1 MRGGW
6 IFGAVAAFAI
16 AGTADAAVMCTKAKK
31 GVAKEGAP
39 IKLRATSCLATEVEV
54 DPVALGLQGPAGTA
68 GAQGNQGNQGLQGE
82 QGPPGLS
89 AVEVITGNGN
99 AVITSSGTSTATASC
114 PGGKKVLGGGAAF
127 VSIAGGSIS
136 DQRIDVS
143 SPVTTD
149 PQGWTA
155 TMTAS
160 VTDDWRVDAYAV
172 CATVAE

>member
-6 IFGAVAAFAI
+6 TLAVVAALAI

-31 GVAKEGAP
+31 GAAKEGAP
-39 IKLRATSCLATEVEV
+39 IKLRATACLATEVEV
-54 DPVALGLQGPAGTA
+54 DPVALGLQGPPGAG
-68 GAQGNQGNQGLQGE
+68 GEQGNQGL

-89 AVEVITGNGN
+89 AVEVITANGDTVTT
-99 AVITSSGTSTATASC
+99 ASGTSTATASC
-114 PGGKKVLGGGAAF
+114 PGGKKVLGGGSSF
-127 VSIAGGSIS
+127 VSLAGGSLS
-136 DQRIDVS
+136 AQRIDES
-143 SPVTTD
+143 KPVTTE

-155 TMTAS
+155 SMTAS

>member
-1 MRGGW
+1 ML
-6 IFGAVAAFAI
+6 GAVAAFAI
-16 AGTADAAVMCTKAKK
+16 AGTADAAVMCTKTKK

-68 GAQGNQGNQGLQGE
+68 GAQGNQGLQGE

-99 AVITSSGTSTATASC
+99 EVTTSPGTSTATASC

-127 VSIAGGSIS
+127 VSIAGGSIN

-143 SPVTTD
+143 RPVTTD